1 MAGKRRRIPLLWGLV
16 LLVFIGGGVAWWQR
30 TALLTWWYV
39 RGLATSTEHDRAAW
53 VNRVAGLGE
62 SAVPAVLDLFRRDD
76 PAVCDNGT
84 AALHC
89 LVSQWGVEDRR
100 TLDLVLTLANEHE
113 QYSPPGRAEA
123 LEVVAAVLQTT
134 PQGAQSPPELQIAC
148 SRLLHL
154 QPASVEQTGAS
165 IQAAQLL
172 LQQSGQPEVVHACRG
187 SLRWAL
193 SAELPQHRLQA
204 IKLILNAGLKMHDQI
219 ALCLTD
225 ESADVRRAALLAV
238 GTASDQVTDETLLP
252 CLRDSDGEVRRLCE
266 AALRARG
273 LTHEHIQMG
282 RLLIDPD
289 PRVRLQVLN
298 HLFRDNDLDPGV
310 WLRRLSHDPSDSVRA
325 AAARA
330 MGMQN
335 LVDLSD
341 RLDQMT
347 HTDPSPTVCE
357 LAEYYLQRVRQ
368 QGH

>member
-1 MAGKRRRIPLLWGLV
+1 MAENQRRKPVLWGLV
-16 LLVFIGGGVAWWQR
+16 LLVLIGGAAAWWQR

-39 RGLATSTEHDRAAW
+39 RGLARSTEQDRVAW

-62 SAVPAVLDLFRRDD
+62 SALPAVLELFGRDE

-84 AALHC
+84 AALIC
-89 LVSQWGVEDRR
+89 MAGQWGVEDRR
-100 TLDLVLTLANEHE
+100 TLDLVLALANGHE
-113 QYSPPGRAEA
+113 QYSQPGRAEA
-123 LEVVAAVLQTT
+123 LEVVAAILQTT
-134 PQGAQSPPELQIAC
+134 PHGGQSPPEVQIAC
-148 SRLLHL
+148 SRLLHT
-154 QPASVEQTGAS
+154 QPTSAEQTGAS
-165 IQAAQLL
+165 LQVTELL
-172 LQQSGQPEVVHACRG
+172 LLQSGQPEVVYACRD

-193 SAELPQHRLQA
+193 AGELPQHRLQA
-204 IKLILNAGLKMHDQI
+204 IKLILSAGLKLHDQI
-219 ALCLTD
+219 ALRLTD

-252 CLRDSDGEVRRLCE
+252 CLRDSDEDVRRLCE

-289 PRVRLQVLN
+289 PRIRLQVLD
-298 HLFRDNDLDPGV
+298 HLFRDHDLDPGV

-330 MGMQN
+330 MGMQT

-347 HTDPSPTVCE
+347 HTDPSPTVCS
-357 LAEYYLQRVRQ
+357 LAEYYLQRARQ
-368 QGH
+368 K